1 MRISF
6 SPATRGIA
14 HNLWVLGLGLILS
27 SCAGLSP
34 SQTEVQVF
42 KPPTASVS
50 RVPPPAATAPA
61 ASLTPTAS
69 QPTVPPTPDCTNN
82 LTFLEDITI
91 PDGTTV
97 QPEDPLEKTWS
108 VENSG
113 SCNWESG
120 YRLKLVAGPAMNVP
134 AEQALYP
141 ARTGTQASIRLVFT
155 APLESGA
162 YRSAWQAYDPQGKA
176 FGESIF
182 IDIVVSPAA
191 NAP

>member
-1 MRISF
+1 MRISLC
-6 SPATRGIA
+6 PATRA
-14 HNLWVLGLGLILS
+14 YAQNLCVLGLCLILN

-34 SQTEVQVF
+34 SQTDVMVF
-42 KPPTASVS
+42 KPPTASAS
-50 RVPPPAATAPA
+50 RIPPPAATLPPA
-61 ASLTPTAS
+61 SVTPTAT
-69 QPTVPPTPDCTNN
+69 QPAVPPTPDCTSN
-82 LTFLEDITI
+82 LTFLEDISI
-91 PDGTTV
+91 PDGTAV
-97 QPEDPLEKTWS
+97 QPEEILEKTWL

-113 SCNWESG
+113 TCNWESG
-120 YRLKLVAGPAMNVP
+120 YRLKLVAGPAMNVSV
-134 AEQALYP
+134 EQALYP
-141 ARTGTQASIRLVFT
+141 ARSGTQASIRLVFT